1 MRQRLGLARWM
12 GVTALLV
19 AATLTL
25 VGVAGAVANQAT
37 AGPQPKIVGGSETK
51 ADEHPYVVYLAD
63 RRGKQYCGGTL
74 ITPDKVV
81 TAAHCV
87 ARSSPRRIS
96 VVAGRQDTRTDE
108 GTVVEVADMWVH
120 EDYSSV
126 TDGNDIAVLTLEEKV
141 PYETIRPAKAE
152 DEAQYDEGT
161 KATILGWGRIAERGP
176 SSNQLREARVPLRT
190 DEHCE
195 ETYRDYQ
202 PEQMVCAG
210 YKKGGV
216 DACQGDSGGPLIAGG
231 RLIGVV
237 SWGEGCARP
246 DKPGVYTE
254 VRAFEAEIK
263 DAVAGSRRGTTPDA
277 IGIPILGG

>member
-1 MRQRLGLARWM
+1 MRQRLGLARLM

-19 AATLTL
+19 AAALTV

-37 AGPQPKIVGGSETK
+37 AGPQPKIVGGSE
-51 ADEHPYVVYLAD
+51 AEPDEHPYVVYLAD
-63 RRGKQYCGGTL
+63 RRGKQFCGGTL

-96 VVAGRQDTRTDE
+96 VVAGRHDTRTDE
-108 GTVVEVADMWVH
+108 GTDVGVADMWIH
-120 EDYSSV
+120 EDYSRV

-141 PYETIRPAKAE
+141 PYETIRPATAE
-152 DEAQYDEGT
+152 DEDQYAKGT
-161 KATILGWGRIAERGP
+161 EATVLGWGRIAERGP
-176 SSNQLREARVPLRT
+176 SSNYLREARVPLRA
-190 DEHCE
+190 DGDCE

-210 YKKGGV
+210 YQKGGV
-216 DACQGDSGGPLIAGG
+216 DACQGDSGGPLIAGD

-246 DKPGVYTE
+246 EKPGVYTE

-263 DAVAGSRRGTTPDA
+263 AAVEGSRSGVAPDS